1 MKLNPIPKLK
11 DFDYKDKRVFL
22 RVDFNCPIKNGKVTD
37 ENRIREALPTLNY
50 LLENGAKVT
59 IGSHLGRPE
68 GKKKL
73 EFSLS
78 PVADKLQELTD
89 LEVIF
94 IDDPL
99 SDAPKAL
106 NKQLKKHQ
114 VLLLENLR
122 FSPDE
127 KAKTGKLSKHIASYT
142 DIFVND
148 AFGVCH
154 REDASVVS
162 FPKYVSKRAMGLLIE
177 KELAALTEVRDNPER
192 PLGVIMGGAKVSDK
206 IPMIQKLI
214 DKTDVFVIGG
224 AMAFTFLKS
233 QGVPVG
239 ASLVQEDLVGYCKN
253 LIQRI
258 EARGKKI
265 ILPTDFFIGDS
276 IESETSRLSQTI
288 PADKMA
294 LDVGPLTIK
303 TFLKELSTCKT
314 ILWNGP
320 MGVFENK
327 AFERGTKELCLGLS
341 ELKCKKVVGGGDSAA
356 AAIKFGG
363 DFDHISTGGGASL
376 QFLEDKPLPGL
387 EALRSDRKE
396 ILEEGREVLETIDPN
411 LIVTEKNNE
420 ARYDD

>member
-1 MKLNPIPKLK
+1 MKLNPIPKLT
-11 DFDYKDKRVFL
+11 DFEYKDKRVFL
-22 RVDFNCPIKNGKVTD
+22 RVDFNCPIKNGKVSND
-37 ENRIREALPTLNY
+37 NRIREALPTINY
-50 LLENGAKVT
+50 LLEHGAKVT
-59 IGSHLGRPE
+59 IASHLGRPE
-68 GKKKL
+68 GKKNLKY
-73 EFSLS
+73 SLA
-78 PVADKLQELTD
+78 PVADRLQELTE
-89 LEVIF
+89 LEVVF

-106 NKQLKKHQ
+106 NKQLKKNQ

-127 KAKTGKLSKHIASYT
+127 KAKTGKLSKQMASYT
-142 DIFVND
+142 DIYIND

-162 FPKYVSKRAMGLLIE
+162 FPRYVTKRAMGLLIE
-177 KELAALTEVRDNPER
+177 KELKALAQVRDNPER
-192 PLGVIMGGAKVSDK
+192 PFGVILGGAKVSDK
-206 IPMIQKLI
+206 IPMIEKLM

-224 AMAFTFLKS
+224 AMAYTFLKS

-239 ASLVQEDLVGYCKN
+239 ESLVQEDLIGFCKN

-258 EARGKKI
+258 EARDKKI

-276 IESETSRLSQTI
+276 FDSQTSTLSQTI
-288 PADKMA
+288 PDGKMS
-294 LDVGPLTIK
+294 LDIGPHSVK
-303 TFLKELSTCKT
+303 AFLKELSTCKT

-341 ELKCKKVVGGGDSAA
+341 ELKSKKVVGGGDSAS
-356 AAIKFGG
+356 AAIKYGG
-363 DFDHISTGGGASL
+363 VFDHISTGGGASL

-396 ILEEGREVLETIDPN
+396 VLEEGREVLETMDPE
-411 LIVTEKNNE
+411 LLKEKSVEGRSNE
-420 ARYDD
+420 